1 MKYTDAVPISEK
13 YTLTIKEASR
23 YFGIGENK
31 LRRLANEN
39 MSSNWIILNGNRVLI
54 KRKQLEKIL
63 DSQDQI

>member
-1 MKYTDAVPISEK
+1 MKYTTAVPISEK

-39 MSSNWIILNGNRVLI
+39 LSSNWIILNGNRILI
-54 KRKQLEKIL
+54 KRKQFEKIL

>member
-1 MKYTDAVPISEK
+1 MNYSAAVPINEK
-13 YTLTIKEASR
+13 YTLSVKEASR

-31 LRRLANEN
+31 LRKLANEN
-39 MSSNWIILNGNRVLI
+39 LSSNWVIKNGNRILI

>member
-1 MKYTDAVPISEK
+1 MNYSAAVPISEK
-13 YTLTIKEASR
+13 YTLTLKEASR

-31 LRRLANEN
+31 LRKLATEN
-39 MSSNWIILNGNRVLI
+39 LSSNWVIKNGNRILI